1 MEELLAE
8 GKRFIDFLKKW
19 MLPIAMAGG
28 VSLSL
33 ALHFVP
39 FLKPLENSVD
49 SFSAEI
55 QPTLICIML
64 FLQFI
69 KVSPSDLSFH
79 RWHAILLGIQAFL
92 FAAMALFAVMTKG
105 SEASILFESAMICFI
120 CPTAAA
126 AGVITMRLGGDMAQ
140 TITYVILDN
149 LMAALLIPCVIPF
162 VNPVEGF
169 NFFGSFLRIL
179 ARVFS
184 ILILPSILA
193 WGIRYFWKRLHAFL
207 MRYVGWAFYVWGIAL
222 FFSLTLATKALI
234 ISGISY
240 AIFIA
245 LGLISLVCCLIQFA
259 LGRRLGGKYY
269 NHAVAITA
277 GQSLGQKNSGFIV
290 WLGFNFLTPVSSAA
304 GGLYSIWQN
313 IVNQYQL
320 YQAAKRKAK
329 TTV

>member
-1 MEELLAE
+1 MDEIMET
-8 GKRFIDFLKKW
+8 GKRLVDFLKKW
-19 MLPIAMAGG
+19 MLPVAMGGG
-28 VSLSL
+28 VTLSL
-33 ALHFVP
+33 VMHFVP
-39 FLKPLENSVD
+39 FLRPFEAPVD
-49 SFSAEI
+49 AFSAQI
-55 QPTLICIML
+55 QPLLICVML

-69 KVSPSDLSFH
+69 KVSPADLSFH
-79 RWHAILLGIQAFL
+79 RWHAVLLGIQAVL
-92 FAAMALFAVMTKG
+92 FAAMAAFAVMTRG

-149 LMAALLIPCVIPF
+149 LMAAILIPCVIPL
-162 VNPVEGF
+162 VNPVDDF

-184 ILILPSILA
+184 ILILPSMLA
-193 WGIRYFWKRLHAFL
+193 WAVRYFWKRLHGFL

-234 ISGISY
+234 ISGIGI
-240 AIFIA
+240 AVIVA
-245 LGLISLVCCLIQFA
+245 LGVISLACCLLQFWI
-259 LGRRLGGKYY
+259 GRHFGGKY
-269 NHAVAITA
+269 NHSIAITA

-290 WLGFNFLTPVSSAA
+290 WLGFNYLTPVSSAA

-313 IVNQYQL
+313 LVNQYQL
-320 YQAAKRKAK
+320 YQAAKRKASRGS
-329 TTV
+329 